1 MKITTENIELTNN
14 GTFTSEFT
22 EIMKEEKDSV
32 IITDSIDNKDSNDTH
47 VKNKVVKI
55 PNYNIFI

>member
-1 MKITTENIELTNN
+1 MKITTESIELTNN
-14 GTFTSEFT
+14 GTFTSGFT
-22 EIMKEEKDSV
+22 EIMKEEKDFV

>member
-1 MKITTENIELTNN
+1 MKITTESIELTNN

-22 EIMKEEKDSV
+22 EIMKEEKDFV